1 MVLVR
6 VSASFASLSWVLL
19 SSPGR
24 GSSSRTVG
32 LQASRCCCGDGG
44 VAFPSA
50 EALGFRRRACAYPL
64 DVFVSLEIV
73 AFFLFFAQSS
83 SPGGGRE
90 MSESTDCFEPVVAP
104 PSVLICGVFF
114 LLYKKL
120 RFLNSLVFCFFFPVI
135 LHAEFLASKKI
146 KWCSLLTFDTVVS
159 LPEVEGF
166 RVLGCG
172 NAGLFFLRNC

>member
-1 MVLVR
+1 M
-6 VSASFASLSWVLL
+6 L

-50 EALGFRRRACAYPL
+50 EALGFRRRACAHPL
-64 DVFVSLEIV
+64 DVFVSLEVV

-90 MSESTDCFEPVVAP
+90 MSESADCFETC
-104 PSVLICGVFF
+104 SSSSICSHFWCFF

-120 RFLNSLVFCFFFPVI
+120 RFLNSLVFFFFSRDSSCRVFGFEKNKMVFSS
-135 LHAEFLASKKI
+135 HFRHRCLA
-146 KWCSLLTFDTVVS
+146 
-159 LPEVEGF
+159 P
-166 RVLGCG
+166 
-172 NAGLFFLRNC
+172 